1 VKAGT
6 KRVLITGSN
15 GLLGQKVVEILS
27 RSNNYNLLLTSRQEH
42 SVFQDE
48 LLTYRRLDASDRPEV
63 RKVLDE
69 FEPEVIINTAAMTNV
84 DQCETDREAAWRAN
98 VVSVENLVN
107 SAKLVGSHLIHIST
121 DYVFDGQNGPYIEL
135 DRPNPV
141 SYYGRTKLASE
152 NIIRTS
158 GIPSTIIRTM
168 ILYGSGYNVK
178 VNFALWVLK
187 NLIDGKPIRVV
198 DDQIGNPT
206 LADDLAFAI
215 IKVME
220 LERSGL
226 YHISG
231 SDLVSRYDFALTLA
245 EVFEFNKKL
254 ITPVKSSALK
264 QAATR
269 PMKSGFITLKAQTDL
284 DVKMSGMRHGL
295 TVVKNELAAHAAES
309 TSGSK

>member
-1 VKAGT
+1 MKAGS
-6 KRVLITGSN
+6 KRVLVTGSN

-48 LLTYRRLDASDRPEV
+48 MLTYRRLDTSDRPEV
-63 RKVLDE
+63 RKALDE
-69 FEPEVIINTAAMTNV
+69 FEPEIIINTAAMTNV
-84 DQCETDREAAWRAN
+84 DQCETDREAAWKAN

-231 SDLVSRYDFALTLA
+231 SDLVSRYDFAVALA
-245 EVFEFNKKL
+245 EIFEFNKKL
-254 ITPVKSSALK
+254 ITPVKTTALK
-264 QAATR
+264 QAASR